1 MSPHREQTDNRTIP
15 QNTKVRTESYQGRS
29 QNEDD
34 PILSIYRMVR
44 HLRLQGCTLVT
55 LLILA
60 LGINANAG
68 ELPATSAE
76 TAYEHV
82 VYLSGVIGERTAG
95 SEAEERAA
103 LYILGK
109 FESWGLDARL
119 QTFRQP
125 VWRARS
131 AHIWTEGEKPLYLS
145 AKSVVFGGTTPP
157 EGVIGELVDLGT
169 ANEAQL
175 ADRDLAARIGLVKR
189 DVYIEYPDYWLT
201 DCVVPRGVAGLIFFS
216 RPAGGKPTA
225 YYNYKRALEE
235 KTPPSVVIT
244 YEDAVELLRNN
255 PSRVGIVVDAEVG
268 WGQSRNVIAD
278 LKGHAKPAELVLIT
292 AHYDTA
298 YTSPGAT
305 DNTGGVAL
313 VMELARAFAEASAP
327 ARTLRF
333 IAWGGHE
340 TGLHGSE
347 AYLRAH
353 REQVENI
360 VAVINF
366 DAGHGTT
373 LGTDS
378 WVAAGP
384 DEWIRFVKA
393 VTDDS
398 DLEPEWAVGTYYS
411 DDTNFAA
418 LEVPTVNFDK
428 GLSRI
433 GRHTPKDN
441 LKWTSPVG
449 LQGGLLMSAMILEK
463 ISRDTSLTFPHQFPG
478 DLIERVRN
486 YAARYGWGIRPEAN
500 RPPRE
505 TRDQP

>member
-1 MSPHREQTDNRTIP
+1 M
-15 QNTKVRTESYQGRS
+15 
-29 QNEDD
+29 
-34 PILSIYRMVR
+34 
-44 HLRLQGCTLVT
+44 
-55 LLILA
+55 
-60 LGINANAG
+60 
-68 ELPATSAE
+68 
-76 TAYEHV
+76 

-125 VWRARS
+125 VCRARS

-175 ADRDLAARIGLVKR
+175 A
-189 DVYIEYPDYWLT
+189 
-201 DCVVPRGVAGLIFFS
+201 
-216 RPAGGKPTA
+216 
-225 YYNYKRALEE
+225 
-235 KTPPSVVIT
+235 
-244 YEDAVELLRNN
+244 
-255 PSRVGIVVDAEVG
+255 
-268 WGQSRNVIAD
+268 
-278 LKGHAKPAELVLIT
+278 
-292 AHYDTA
+292 
-298 YTSPGAT
+298 
-305 DNTGGVAL
+305 
-313 VMELARAFAEASAP
+313 FAEASAP

-333 IAWGGHE
+333 IALGGHE

>member
-55 LLILA
+55 LLIPA

-82 VYLSGVIGERTAG
+82 VYLS
-95 SEAEERAA
+95 
-103 LYILGK
+103 
-109 FESWGLDARL
+109 
-119 QTFRQP
+119 
-125 VWRARS
+125 
-131 AHIWTEGEKPLYLS
+131 
-145 AKSVVFGGTTPP
+145 
-157 EGVIGELVDLGT
+157 GVIGELVDLGT

-463 ISRDTSLTFPHQFPG
+463 ISRGYLADFPAS
-478 DLIERVRN
+478 I
-486 YAARYGWGIRPEAN
+486 
-500 RPPRE
+500 PR
-505 TRDQP
+505 